1 MSFLGKLPEIT
12 ARIVKTSDPEKII
25 LFGSHA
31 RGDTNEDSDLD
42 LLVIVDGVQELRAE
56 SVRMRRALRGL
67 LVPVDLV
74 LASSEQIERLANE
87 KSFVYRNALNEGKVL
102 YERAI

>member
-1 MSFLGKLPEIT
+1 MNFLGKLPEIT

-31 RGDTNEDSDLD
+31 RGDANEDSDLD
-42 LLVIVDGVQELRAE
+42 LLVIIDGVQELRAE
-56 SVRMRRALRGL
+56 SIRMRRALRGL

-74 LASSEQIERLANE
+74 LASSEQIERLGNE
-87 KSFVYRNALNEGKVL
+87 KSFVYRNALAEGRVL